1 MERVRSPPRLVSADQ
16 LRVAASSDCVIRTR
30 WGCGLSSH
38 LPVLELF
45 EVRDAGRVRVRL
57 RGELDLATAPLVA
70 GRLRDLGGRGEPV
83 LLDLD
88 ELAFMDASGI
98 RLVLTAARAAARGGW
113 AFAVTPGSHAVRRL
127 FEVVGLDTELPIER
141 SAA

>member
-1 MERVRSPPRLVSADQ
+1 L
-16 LRVAASSDCVIRTR
+16 
-30 WGCGLSSH
+30 
-38 LPVLELF
+38 

-57 RGELDLATAPLVA
+57 RGELDLATVPVVA
-70 GRLRDLGGRGEPV
+70 GRLRDLGARGEPV

-98 RLVLTAARAAARGGW
+98 RLMLTAARAAARDGW
-113 AFAVTPGSHAVRRL
+113 TFAVTPGSDAVRRL
-127 FEVVGLDTELPIER
+127 FEMLGLDTELPIER

>member
-1 MERVRSPPRLVSADQ
+1 MERVRSPPRLVTADQ
-16 LRVAASSDCVIRTR
+16 LRVAASSDCVIPHEMGMR
-30 WGCGLSSH
+30 LSSH
-38 LPVLELF
+38 SPVLELF
-45 EVRDAGRVRVRL
+45 EAHDVGRVRVRL

-70 GRLRDLGGRGEPV
+70 GRLRDLAARGEPV

-88 ELAFMDASGI
+88 GLAFMDASGI
-98 RLVLTAARAAARGGW
+98 RLVLTAARAAEHDGW
-113 AFAVTPGSHAVRRL
+113 AFAVTPGSDAVRRL

>member
-1 MERVRSPPRLVSADQ
+1 
-16 LRVAASSDCVIRTR
+16 
-30 WGCGLSSH
+30 LSSH
-38 LPVLELF
+38 PPVLELF
-45 EVRDAGRVRVRL
+45 EVRYAGRVRVRL

-70 GRLRDLGGRGEPV
+70 GRLKDLGARGEAV

-98 RLVLTAARAAARGGW
+98 RLVLTAARAAASDGW
-113 AFAVTPGSHAVRRL
+113 AFAVTPGSDAVRRL
-127 FEVVGLDTELPIER
+127 FEVVGLDVELPIER